1 MSYNQLKQYIQRYQ
15 LGQIKRI
22 DLIAIIALWQRGIH
36 ERKIERTH

>member
-22 DLIAIIALWQRGIH
+22 DLIAIIALWQRGLNGRKV
-36 ERKIERTH
+36 ERAN